1 MAHARPPSRYVPC
14 FTYWTIVRK
23 DLQMVILD
31 VEQCETVSIAILD
44 IILFKNNTWHGSC
57 PEIGEVSSANLLVSS
72 DLKISTG
79 ELVASHG
86 SRDAINGHTTTRLLL
101 LLAYFL
107 FVAWFWFR
115 RSSTVSLRYL

>member
-1 MAHARPPSRYVPC
+1 
-14 FTYWTIVRK
+14 
-23 DLQMVILD
+23 MVILD

-86 SRDAINGHTTTRLLL
+86 SRDAINGHTTTRLIFESPPLLL